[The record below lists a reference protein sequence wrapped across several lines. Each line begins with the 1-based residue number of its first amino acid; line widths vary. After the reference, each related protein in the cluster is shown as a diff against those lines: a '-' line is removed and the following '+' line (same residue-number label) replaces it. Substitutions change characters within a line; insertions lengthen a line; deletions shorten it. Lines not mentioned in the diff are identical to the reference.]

1 MGINDS
7 AVLIATKNMMKK
19 LNQEQ
24 REKFISIINEKNVA
38 SIDKGLSFLSKLA
51 EGQKKDDKSKSTKPN
66 VKKSGNIEKDDDRLE
81 V

>member
-1 MGINDS
+1 
-7 AVLIATKNMMKK
+7 MMKK

-24 REKFISIINEKNVA
+24 REKFINIINEKNVA
-38 SIDKGLSFLSKLA
+38 SIDKGLSFLFKLA
-51 EGQKKDDKSKSTKPN
+51 EGQKENKSKSTKPN